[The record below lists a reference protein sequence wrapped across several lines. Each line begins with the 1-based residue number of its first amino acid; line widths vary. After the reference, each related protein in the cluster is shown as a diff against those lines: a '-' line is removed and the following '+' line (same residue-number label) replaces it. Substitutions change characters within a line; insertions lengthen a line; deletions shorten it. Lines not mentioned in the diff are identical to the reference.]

1 VNAKANN
8 IVDKVRELQRKLYLS
23 AKSSKKRRFHAL
35 YDKVYR
41 EDILHKA
48 WLLVKENK
56 GVAGIDNMF
65 IEDIREYGEN
75 KFLKEL
81 RAELIENKYKPLPVK
96 RVYIPKKDGK
106 KRPLGIP
113 IIKDRIV
120 QMATKI
126 VIEPIFEA
134 DFKECSFGFR
144 PKRSA
149 LQAIEKINQCC
160 KSNGYKVLDADIKSY
175 FDNINHDKLMILIEH
190 KICDRRILKLI
201 RKWLKAGVLE
211 RGVNI
216 KSTIGSP
223 QGGVISPLLS
233 NIYLNYFDTIWE
245 RYYSNIGTLVR
256 YADDFVIISKNWT
269 DVRMAKTVVNKI
281 MSKLELT
288 IHPEKTRIV
297 DLWDGKEGFDFLGFH
312 NRKIKQKTNDCRSVL
327 VITNYPSSKSMK
339 SMKEKIKQTLL
350 KSSCKDDIQK
360 RIKILNRKLRGFKNY
375 YGFQYAYKWLAKI
388 DWYVTIRFN
397 IWINNKRRKRN
408 KFSGIKVTRRLID
421 KLGIIRLAT

>member
-1 VNAKANN
+1 MEIIHKEKSYKLN
-8 IVDKVRELQRKLYLS
+8 REI
-23 AKSSKKRRFHAL
+23 
-35 YDKVYR
+35 
-41 EDILHKA
+41 DILHKA
-48 WLLVKENK
+48 WLLIKVNK
-56 GVAGIDNMF
+56 GQAGIDNML
-65 IEDIREYGEN
+65 IKDIIEYGEN
-75 KFLKEL
+75 KFLEEL

-120 QMATKI
+120 QMAAKI

-160 KSNGYKVLDADIKSY
+160 KGTGYKVLDADIKSY
-175 FDNINHDKLMILIEH
+175 FDNINHDKLMILIEQ

-223 QGGVISPLLS
+223 QGEVISPLLS

-245 RYYSNIGTLVR
+245 GYYSNIGTLVR
-256 YADDFVIISKNWT
+256 YEDDFVIISKNWT
-269 DVRMAKTVVNKI
+269 DVRIAKTVVSKI
-281 MSKLELT
+281 MNKLELT

-312 NRKIKQKTNDCRSVL
+312 NRKIKQKTRDCRSVL

-339 SMKEKIKQTLL
+339 SMMEKIKQTLL
-350 KSSCKDDIQK
+350 KSSCEDDIQN

-375 YGFQYAYKWLAKI
+375 YGFKYAYKWLSKI

-408 KFSGIKVTRRLID
+408 KFSGIEVTRRLID
-421 KLGIIRLAT
+421 KLGIIRLAI

>member
-1 VNAKANN
+1 MNAKANN
-8 IVDKVRELQRKLYLS
+8 TIDKVRQLQRKLYLS
-23 AKSSKKRRFHAL
+23 AKSNKKRRFHAM

-41 EDILHKA
+41 KDILYKA
-48 WLLVKENK
+48 WLLVKQNK
-56 GVAGIDNMF
+56 GVAGVDNVFIKDIID
-65 IEDIREYGEN
+65 YGED

-81 RAELIENKYKPLPVK
+81 QTELMENKYIPLPVK
-96 RVYIPKKDGK
+96 RVYIPKKDGR

-113 IIKDRIV
+113 IIKDRVV

-134 DFKECSFGFR
+134 NFKECSYGFR
-144 PKRSA
+144 PKRSS
-149 LQAIEKINQCC
+149 LHAIDKINQCC

-175 FDNINHDKLMILIEH
+175 FDNISHDKLMILVEQRIS
-190 KICDRRILKLI
+190 DRRILKLI
-201 RKWLKAGVLE
+201 RKWLNAGVIE
-211 RGVNI
+211 NGNNI

-245 RYYSNIGTLVR
+245 RYYFKLGTLVR
-256 YADDFVIISKNWT
+256 YADDFVIICKNWT
-269 DVRMAKTVVNKI
+269 DVKIAKAIVTKI
-281 MSKLELT
+281 MEKLELT
-288 IHPEKTRIV
+288 IHPEKTRII

-312 NRKIKQKTNDCRSVL
+312 NKKIKQKTKDCRSVL
-327 VITNYPSSKSMK
+327 VITNYPSNKSMK

-350 KSSCKDDIQK
+350 KSTCNDDIPN
-360 RIKILNRKLRGFKNY
+360 RIKVLNRKLSDFKNY
-375 YGFQYAYKWLAKI
+375 YGNRYAYKWLAKI

-408 KFSGIKVTRRLID
+408 KFSGMEQTRQLID
-421 KLGIIRLAT
+421 KLGIVRLAT